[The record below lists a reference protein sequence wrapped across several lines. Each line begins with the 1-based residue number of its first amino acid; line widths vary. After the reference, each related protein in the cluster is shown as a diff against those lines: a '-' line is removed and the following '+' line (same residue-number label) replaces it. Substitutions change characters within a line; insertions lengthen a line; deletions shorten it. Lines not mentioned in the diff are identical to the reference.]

1 MRVRRTTADGDICFG
16 HNANDYLVNT
26 PEAVAQNVRTRL
38 ALWQGQWFIDTDEGM
53 PYLQQIL
60 GKQSAADLVIK
71 SRILE
76 TPGVQQIDE
85 FEAVLDP
92 NTRRLTIQVKL
103 TTDYGPASING
114 EIT

>member
-38 ALWQGQWFIDTDEGM
+38 ALWQGQWFINTDEGT

-60 GKQSAADLVIK
+60 GKKSAADLVIK
-71 SRILE
+71 SRIWK
-76 TPGVQQIDE
+76 PRA
-85 FEAVLDP
+85 FS
-92 NTRRLTIQVKL
+92 RLTNLRRCL
-103 TTDYGPASING
+103 TRTHGA
-114 EIT
+114 

>member
-1 MRVRRTTADGDICFG
+1 MRVRKTTVDGDICFG

-38 ALWQGQWFIDTDEGM
+38 ALWQGQWFIDTDEGT

-92 NTRRLTIQVKL
+92 NTRRLTVQVKL
-103 TTDYGPASING
+103 TTNYGPASING